1 VTCVG
6 LLLHAALDL
15 LSEDESDACT
25 SKTPLNLMRSVPM
38 KSPSSLEDLTWMD
51 LLLLGSWI
59 SLSLSEV
66 ICPTAGNTLTLANI
80 ERVAQVDSTV
90 II

>member
-15 LSEDESDACT
+15 LSEDEFDACK
-25 SKTPLNLMRSVPM
+25 SKTPPNLMRSGLM
-38 KSPSSLEDLTWMD
+38 KLPSSLEDSPWID

-66 ICPTAGNTLTLANI
+66 IYPTVANSLTLANT
-80 ERVAQVDSTV
+80 ERVAQVDSIV
-90 II
+90 RI